1 MEASALRFPGN
12 ERQGIRI
19 INLVYFSQII
29 NLLPHADL
37 TNLTKAASLKARS
50 CRLCRVFTIRMAS
63 TSVASALREIRE
75 ICVRIKFLWEKNLL
89 DIDY

>member
-1 MEASALRFPGN
+1 MN
-12 ERQGIRI
+12 RQGKRIIISLIITTCFFQIIRI
-19 INLVYFSQII
+19 LS
-29 NLLPHADL
+29 HADL

-75 ICVRIKFLWEKNLL
+75 ICVRIKILWEKNLL